1 MKQLR
6 WPLSKRIK
14 CVVESNER
22 SGEALVTVVIGTLN
36 RLPSL
41 KKCLESIERETTI
54 PFRVEVTDA
63 GSTDGTIEFL
73 QANAGPKLAITL
85 EGRKVGQAK
94 ALNAVFRRLTT
105 PYVCWLSDDNEL
117 ANKGLDIAVAAM
129 ENDPGLGMIGLKV
142 KDRVGPF
149 VDAPYVGG
157 ISSTGIININQ
168 GVLRLDVMRSVG
180 YFSEQFGTYG
190 IDPDLT
196 AKILLA
202 GYDVA
207 LTRQVCV
214 LHDRDW
220 PEASLD
226 DPKHPFTLSRQFH
239 ALYRRKYD
247 HWMGRSS
254 RWFISRAF
262 WKLLQASF
270 PRYLNLNKKTP
281 VFGRLV
287 RDWHN
292 IFAARFV
299 SLWQELTSPAQKIYL
314 RQRCPQ
320 KLVAKGVPP
329 DVTME

>member
-1 MKQLR
+1 MSVTEQNAGKGE
-6 WPLSKRIK
+6 PLI
-14 CVVESNER
+14 
-22 SGEALVTVVIGTLN
+22 TVVIGTLN

-54 PFRVEVTDA
+54 PYKVEVTDA

-73 QANAGPKLAITL
+73 QASQGPKLAITL

-129 ENDPGLGMIGLKV
+129 EEDSSLGMIGLKV

-168 GVLRLDVMRSVG
+168 GVVRLDVMRSVG

-196 AKILLA
+196 AKVLLA

-207 LTRQVCV
+207 LTREVCV

-220 PEASLD
+220 PESSLD

-247 HWMGRSS
+247 QWMGNSF
-254 RWFISRAF
+254 RWFCARVL
-262 WKLLQASF
+262 WKGLRLLF
-270 PRYLNLNKKTP
+270 PLRLSLERKDP
-281 VFGRLV
+281 IMGHLV

-292 IFAARFV
+292 FFAARFV
-299 SLWQELTSPAQKIYL
+299 SIPKELASAGHPIYL
-314 RQRCPQ
+314 RQHCPRN
-320 KLVAKGVPP
+320 LVEKGVPP
-329 DVTME
+329 DVVMD